1 MKILVGTYTQGKSE
15 GIYRLDFNPVTGS
28 LSNEGLVV
36 KTQEPSF
43 LVVSKDQN
51 RVYAV
56 KETEADKE
64 QKGGGVSSFQWK
76 AGRDELALLNNQNS
90 RGAHPCYL
98 SLSEN
103 GRFLSV
109 ANYTGGNF
117 AVFEL
122 DKEGQLKDTPQV
134 RQHQGSGPN
143 AQRQEG
149 PHAHCSTWRPDNRYL
164 YVVDLGIDQVV
175 AYSFDPTNGAL
186 GEGETALKV
195 EGGNGPRLLVFHPNQ
210 KLAFLVNE
218 LSSSVLSL
226 SYKES
231 TPGLSVIQEKS
242 TLPGDF
248 KGENS
253 CAHIQLRPDGR
264 FLYVSNRGHDSI
276 AAFSVSQ
283 EGKLALVDIEP
294 TQGHTPRFFT
304 ITPDGQFLLAANQ
317 NSDSVVVFK
326 IDQES
331 GKLEPTGV
339 KAEVFA
345 PVCLQFVK

>member
-122 DKEGQLKDTPQV
+122 DKEGKLKDNPQV
-134 RQHQGSGPN
+134 RQHQGSG
-143 AQRQEG
+143 QHRRR
-149 PHAHCSTWRPDNRYL
+149 PHDDQGEADDVGARGKPDDAGDRRDCEEE
-164 YVVDLGIDQVV
+164 VVV
-175 AYSFDPTNGAL
+175 AL
-186 GEGETALKV
+186 V
-195 EGGNGPRLLVFHPNQ
+195 EGKELGGLGFLRRRAEDLARRRRRPRHRLQPPDVDMQRGRERGEDESDDDEHAGSVGPL
-210 KLAFLVNE
+210 
-218 LSSSVLSL
+218 
-226 SYKES
+226 
-231 TPGLSVIQEKS
+231 G
-242 TLPGDF
+242 
-248 KGENS
+248 
-253 CAHIQLRPDGR
+253 
-264 FLYVSNRGHDSI
+264 
-276 AAFSVSQ
+276 
-283 EGKLALVDIEP
+283 
-294 TQGHTPRFFT
+294 
-304 ITPDGQFLLAANQ
+304 
-317 NSDSVVVFK
+317 
-326 IDQES
+326 
-331 GKLEPTGV
+331 
-339 KAEVFA
+339 
-345 PVCLQFVK
+345 